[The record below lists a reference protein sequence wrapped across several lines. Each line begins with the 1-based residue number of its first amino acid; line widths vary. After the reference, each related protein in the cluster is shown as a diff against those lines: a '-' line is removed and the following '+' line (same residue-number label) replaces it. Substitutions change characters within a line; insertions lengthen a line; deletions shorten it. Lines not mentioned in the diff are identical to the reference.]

1 MGLYINKRTGKMV
14 ELIFNNF
21 VNFHSPIHKPNTR
34 RVTML
39 IEKPINGEKVIMN
52 VVPSEGEDGEFVFN
66 YANSDSGF
74 SVDTN
79 TDEGE
84 QQMKELL
91 ATHKRLS
98 ANRTKVKT
106 SDLESRFGDSK
117 KKKDKKKDKE
127 EA

>member
-1 MGLYINKRTGKMV
+1 
-14 ELIFNNF
+14 
-21 VNFHSPIHKPNTR
+21 
-34 RVTML
+34 ML